1 MKKLV
6 IGALVA
12 ITVGGAFAGCGSDK
26 TGTETSADQAVKID
40 VVEKVT
46 GLSEKFPIRMPM
58 DASEEDLKEVY
69 GLNMDNIA
77 SYSMKQCGMTPGID
91 VMGIFEAK
99 DGNVEDVKTD
109 LAKILESKKQAA
121 YLPQEMEA
129 LDNAKIVSNGNYVGI
144 FLVQGEEEGANP
156 VADIEKDFNAM
167 FTK

>member
-77 SYSMKQCGMTPGID
+77 KIWYAKKRTYNYSMFFIATVC
-91 VMGIFEAK
+91 
-99 DGNVEDVKTD
+99 D
-109 LAKILESKKQAA
+109 LK
-121 YLPQEMEA
+121 M
-129 LDNAKIVSNGNYVGI
+129 
-144 FLVQGEEEGANP
+144 
-156 VADIEKDFNAM
+156 
-167 FTK
+167 